1 MTFWDI
7 LEFLVKFFLIFSSHY
22 YFHERPNFVIFFLL
36 ISPEVQTII
45 IIYNNKI
52 SWTDKIKYV
61 NCYFENIVEINC
73 DYHSIFV
80 HNVVSSS

>member
-22 YFHERPNFVIFFLL
+22 YFHERPNFVIFLL